1 MNPIAVSAAAGMRAR
16 MESLDLLANNL
27 ANASTNGFK
36 NDSEFYTLFS
46 SEDATSGARLP
57 MIKNQW
63 TDFSQGLVQPTN
75 APLDFALSGRGFF
88 TVQGPSGP
96 LYTRNGSFRLSH
108 AGVLENAEGYP
119 VRAIGG
125 SPLQSQSPE
134 PLDVSPD
141 GTVRQGSQV
150 LGQIELVDFSDSA
163 VLVKHGNNYFRNAD
177 PKIKAQPVVG
187 TEVQQGR
194 IENSNVSTADSAVRL
209 VSVMR
214 QFEMLQKAVTLAGEM
229 DRKSVEE
236 VARVNS

>member
-1 MNPIAVSAAAGMRAR
+1 M
-16 MESLDLLANNL
+16 
-27 ANASTNGFK
+27 
-36 NDSEFYTLFS
+36 
-46 SEDATSGARLP
+46 
-57 MIKNQW
+57 
-63 TDFSQGLVQPTN
+63 
-75 APLDFALSGRGFF
+75 
-88 TVQGPSGP
+88 
-96 LYTRNGSFRLSH
+96 
-108 AGVLENAEGYP
+108 
-119 VRAIGG
+119 
-125 SPLQSQSPE
+125 
-134 PLDVSPD
+134 
-141 GTVRQGSQV
+141 

>member
-1 MNPIAVSAAAGMRAR
+1 MDPIAVSAAAGMRAR

-46 SEDATSGARLP
+46 SEAASSGARLP

-75 APLDFALSGRGFF
+75 EPLDFALSGRGFF
-88 TVQGPSGP
+88 AVQGPSGP
-96 LYTRNGSFRLSH
+96 LYTRNGNFRLSR
-108 AGVLENAEGYP
+108 AGVLENSEGYA
-119 VRAIGG
+119 VRAVDGK
-125 SPLQSQSPE
+125 PLQSQSPE
-134 PLDVSPD
+134 PFDVSAD
-141 GTVRQGSQV
+141 GTVRQGGQV
-150 LGQIELVDFSDSA
+150 VGQIELVDFSDSA
-163 VLVKHGNNYFRNAD
+163 VLVKQGNNYFRNAD
-177 PKIKAQPVVG
+177 PKIKARPALSV
-187 TEVQQGR
+187 EVQQGR

-209 VSVMR
+209 VTVMR

-236 VARVNS
+236 VARVNT